1 MPPLLPHD
9 SGEVRSDG
17 NSRYMDTP
25 VGENDIKYRWR
36 HWQVPEAWGLLCL
49 EGDFERRLRDTFGIT
64 SEEAIACNL
73 Q

>member
-1 MPPLLPHD
+1 M
-9 SGEVRSDG
+9 
-17 NSRYMDTP
+17 
-25 VGENDIKYRWR
+25 GENDIKYRWR